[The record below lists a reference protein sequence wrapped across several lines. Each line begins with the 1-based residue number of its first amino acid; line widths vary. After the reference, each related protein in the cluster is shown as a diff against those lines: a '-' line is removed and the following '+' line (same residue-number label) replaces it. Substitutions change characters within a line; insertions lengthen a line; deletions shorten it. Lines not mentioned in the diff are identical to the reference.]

1 MTKKD
6 FIRKFALF
14 IPLLNIAAMLTVN
27 EFEAGTFNP
36 GTIRAAIILLF
47 LIFILT
53 EKTPNLTSIKLV
65 YIYLSFL
72 FIASTLSTDIYLS
85 LYRYLKLFIS
95 TMMFIVGLIMIRS
108 SADFMRLNRVYLNV
122 LIICSL
128 YILYANIFNYGSSDY
143 LAESFYYGSTRVNI
157 TKVMAVLL
165 LIVPISFA
173 TISKKSPRIYYS
185 VFLFFA
191 LVAVIIGMKRSAI
204 LGLSLGYI
212 IYFFLTPDKNRLAKS
227 IVSLAIILLISTPIY
242 LDTLTDRYEVR
253 AKRRTFD
260 VQTEEL
266 ENTEARYREYLMVM
280 NDFERRDIITA
291 LFGTEAFNDLYY
303 YRTNRM
309 LHTDFMLLLSS
320 SGVIGLLLHIAI
332 LLIIPFELLGI
343 KPKRQSQ
350 KKIFKEVYAVNLAL
364 LACLFILS
372 IAATVH
378 SIEIRAFA
386 LMYMGASISFLKIRN
401 KESVSLEE

>member
-1 MTKKD
+1 LRQSQKNRRG
-6 FIRKFALF
+6 F
-14 IPLLNIAAMLTVN
+14 
-27 EFEAGTFNP
+27 
-36 GTIRAAIILLF
+36 TI
-47 LIFILT
+47 
-53 EKTPNLTSIKLV
+53 V
-65 YIYLSFL
+65 
-72 FIASTLSTDIYLS
+72 
-85 LYRYLKLFIS
+85 
-95 TMMFIVGLIMIRS
+95 
-108 SADFMRLNRVYLNV
+108 
-122 LIICSL
+122 
-128 YILYANIFNYGSSDY
+128 
-143 LAESFYYGSTRVNI
+143 
-157 TKVMAVLL
+157 
-165 LIVPISFA
+165 
-173 TISKKSPRIYYS
+173 
-185 VFLFFA
+185 VFLLFA

-212 IYFFLTPDKNRLAKS
+212 TYFLLTPDKTRLAKS

-253 AKRRTFD
+253 AKRGTFD

-332 LLIIPFELLGI
+332 LLVIPFELLGI

-350 KKIFKEVYAVNLAL
+350 KKIFKEVYAVNLAHPRL
-364 LACLFILS
+364 PLYSLHCRNGSFNRNPRLCLN
-372 IAATVH
+372 VH
-378 SIEIRAFA
+378 GCEYF
-386 LMYMGASISFLKIRN
+386 
-401 KESVSLEE
+401 VSQNPQ

>member
-122 LIICSL
+122 LISL
-128 YILYANIFNYGSSDY
+128 
-143 LAESFYYGSTRVNI
+143 
-157 TKVMAVLL
+157 
-165 LIVPISFA
+165 
-173 TISKKSPRIYYS
+173 
-185 VFLFFA
+185 
-191 LVAVIIGMKRSAI
+191 
-204 LGLSLGYI
+204 
-212 IYFFLTPDKNRLAKS
+212 
-227 IVSLAIILLISTPIY
+227 
-242 LDTLTDRYEVR
+242 
-253 AKRRTFD
+253 
-260 VQTEEL
+260 
-266 ENTEARYREYLMVM
+266 
-280 NDFERRDIITA
+280 
-291 LFGTEAFNDLYY
+291 
-303 YRTNRM
+303 
-309 LHTDFMLLLSS
+309 
-320 SGVIGLLLHIAI
+320 
-332 LLIIPFELLGI
+332 
-343 KPKRQSQ
+343 
-350 KKIFKEVYAVNLAL
+350 
-364 LACLFILS
+364 
-372 IAATVH
+372 
-378 SIEIRAFA
+378 
-386 LMYMGASISFLKIRN
+386 
-401 KESVSLEE
+401 